1 MPARRWWIAS
11 AKRWAD
17 GCGIALPFT
26 THRSMEVGSTKLR
39 LRLASSLVNAWE
51 DEGLGISPHCAAK
64 PDLGIALP
72 FTTHRSMEVGSTKLR
87 LRLASSLVNAWEDE
101 GLGISPHCAAKP
113 EPGIAASTAT
123 NSQSGGGSPESKRAS
138 SLITQSSGHGTS
150 GMKMAESFNRRRT
163 SIGGCSLSRWSL
175 RSENPA
181 MLARFFRQDSD
192 GNFGPEG
199 VCRSVSRRLLGHGFE
214 AIPAPCGSSL
224 FCFR

>member
-1 MPARRWWIAS
+1 MRWWIAS

-64 PDLGIALP
+64 P
-72 FTTHRSMEVGSTKLR
+72 
-87 LRLASSLVNAWEDE
+87 
-101 GLGISPHCAAKP
+101 
-113 EPGIAASTAT
+113 EPGIAAPTAT

-150 GMKMAESFNRRRT
+150 AKTKPRET
-163 SIGGCSLSRWSL
+163 
-175 RSENPA
+175 
-181 MLARFFRQDSD
+181 
-192 GNFGPEG
+192 
-199 VCRSVSRRLLGHGFE
+199 
-214 AIPAPCGSSL
+214 
-224 FCFR
+224 

>member
-1 MPARRWWIAS
+1 MRWWIAS

-17 GCGIALPFT
+17 GC
-26 THRSMEVGSTKLR
+26 
-39 LRLASSLVNAWE
+39 
-51 DEGLGISPHCAAK
+51 
-64 PDLGIALP
+64 GIALP

-150 GMKMAESFNRRRT
+150 AMETILKADPVKVKAEM
-163 SIGGCSLSRWSL
+163 
-175 RSENPA
+175 E
-181 MLARFFRQDSD
+181 SD
-192 GNFGPEG
+192 KQE
-199 VCRSVSRRLLGHGFE
+199 RAKKRK
-214 AIPAPCGSSL
+214 A
-224 FCFR
+224 